1 VSVVLRCALPIPLV
15 CTAFN
20 ADFEG
25 DLLGVHLP
33 LSAEAQAE
41 ARILMLSTNNI
52 LKPADGR
59 PVTMPT
65 QDMIIGHY
73 FLTMQVDGALGEGR
87 AFGSVAEALM
97 AFDQKQLSVQ
107 AKIKLRLSDVT
118 PPAGHTLAPNG
129 TILLETTLGRALF
142 NEALPADYPYCDYEV
157 GKKQLGQ
164 IVNDLAERYP
174 KVDVAYCLDALKD
187 LGFHWATRSG
197 VTVSIGDVSTPA
209 DKPEILSG
217 YEDRAGKIDKQY
229 ERGLITEDERR
240 QELIE
245 IWTDATSRLGTAMEK
260 NFSKTNPSGSTS
272 TPSTR
277 TCTLAPRASSRW
289 ASRACGSRSP
299 PAA

>member
-1 VSVVLRCALPIPLV
+1 VWDVLEEVITEHPVLLNRAPTLHRLGIQAFEPQLIEGKAIQIHPLV

-20 ADFEG
+20 ADFDG
-25 DLLGVHLP
+25 DQMAVHLP

-65 QDMIIGHY
+65 QDMIIGMY
-73 FLTMQVDGALGEGR
+73 YLTMHNDDVVGEGR
-87 AFGSVAEALM
+87 LFGSVAEALM
-97 AFDQKQLSVQ
+97 AFDRGELSPQ
-107 AKIKLRLSDVT
+107 ARIKLRLTDIV
-118 PPAGHTLAPNG
+118 PPAGFELAPNG

-142 NEALPADYPYCDYEV
+142 NEALPADYPYADYEV

-174 KVDVAYCLDALKD
+174 KVDVAHTLDALKD

-209 DKPEILSG
+209 DKAQILSV
-217 YEDRAGKIDKQY
+217 YEDRAAKIDKQY

-245 IWTDATSRLGTAMEK
+245 IWTDATSKLGAAMEA
-260 NFSKTNPSGSTS
+260 NFSKTNPI
-272 TPSTR
+272 
-277 TCTLAPRASSRW
+277 
-289 ASRACGSRSP
+289 
-299 PAA
+299 